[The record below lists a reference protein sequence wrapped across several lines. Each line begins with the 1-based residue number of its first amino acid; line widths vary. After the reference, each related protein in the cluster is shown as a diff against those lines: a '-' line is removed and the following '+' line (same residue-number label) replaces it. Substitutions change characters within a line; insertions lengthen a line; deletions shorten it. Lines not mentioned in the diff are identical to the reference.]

1 MRNIWKI
8 FTTDV
13 KGLVKNP
20 FALIIAVGLCVLPS
34 LYAWFNIYANWDPY
48 ANTSGIAI
56 AVVSEDAGYTLSD
69 GTQVNMGEQVVEQLE
84 ENESIGWVAVD
95 SAEDALDGV
104 YSGTYYAAVVVTEN
118 FSYSMYNVFREEF
131 AGPTIIYYENEKKN
145 AIGTK
150 ITDTAVSTLKQSIN
164 EQFIQVVSSTIFEQT
179 NSLSSEMQEGDAF
192 DNFQTKLANLNDNLI
207 GYSKMIDT
215 LLESNAALSATISD
229 VNDEIPGMSEK
240 IQNGSDS
247 FKSAQSNMAATRTSL
262 DSFSQNV
269 TQTMDGIKGSIDRIT
284 QDINNTNLAD
294 SAQKTADSLNQ
305 TAQDTAALI
314 TQLNDLKNSL
324 SGSAVDG
331 ALPEDTKNE
340 IQNIIDTIDSINGG
354 AVDIQGALGGIS
366 QNGTDADGAIVA
378 DMVKAS
384 TDNISQVLTSCSQS
398 VENMKNLYLNTLVP
412 QMNGIMDS
420 MSQMLTNTT
429 NLLDNLNDTLGDM
442 GVVFTGIET
451 TVDGANDS
459 LEQVQTVIDG
469 VSEKLTD
476 LLERL
481 DAAGDDEKVQALISF
496 LGGDPESYGEFFAQP
511 VLVTTEAVYP
521 VENYGSA
528 MTPFYSVLALWVGG
542 TILVAL
548 IKVKAEPEGLANVKS
563 YQLYLGRYLLFFV
576 LGQIQALI
584 IVLGDIYLLHVKILY
599 PVLFWLA
606 AALGSLT
613 FTCIIYTFALSFGD
627 IGKAAAVV
635 IMVIQIAGSSGSF
648 PIELLPTIYQ
658 RIYIFFPFPYVINAM
673 RETLG
678 GMYGSD
684 YMKYLAELLVF
695 FAAALLV
702 GLVIR
707 LPFVRLNHFMEER
720 MEDTKLM

>member
-1 MRNIWKI
+1 MKNIWKI

-56 AVVSEDAGYTLSD
+56 AVVSEDAGYTLND
-69 GTQVNMGEQVVEQLE
+69 GTKVNMGEQVIEQLE
-84 ENESIGWVAVD
+84 ENDTVD
-95 SAEDALDGV
+95 WTMVDTAEDALDGV
-104 YSGTYYAAVVVTEN
+104 YSGAYYAAVVVTED

-150 ITDTAVSTLKQSIN
+150 ITDTAIATLKRSIN

-192 DNFQTKLANLNDNLI
+192 TNFQTKLTNLNENLI
-207 GYSKMIDT
+207 DYSNMIDM
-215 LLESNAALSATISD
+215 LLESNATLSATISN
-229 VNDEIPGMSEK
+229 VNDDIPGMSKK
-240 IQNGSDS
+240 IQNGSDN
-247 FKSAQSNMAATRTSL
+247 FHSARSNLSATQTSL

-294 SAQKTADSLNQ
+294 SAQRTADSLDQ
-305 TAQDTAALI
+305 TAQDTATLI
-314 TQLNDLKNSL
+314 TQLNDLRNSL
-324 SGSAVDG
+324 SGSASDG
-331 ALPEDTKNE
+331 SIPEDTKNE

-366 QNGTDADGAIVA
+366 QNGTDAGSTVVA

-398 VENMKNLYLNTLVP
+398 VENMKNLYLNSLVP

-469 VSEKLTD
+469 VSAKLTD

-481 DAAGDDEKVQALISF
+481 DAAGDDEKVQALIEF

-548 IKVKAEPEGLANVKS
+548 IKVKAEPKGLTNVKS
-563 YQLYLGRYLLFFV
+563 YQLYFGRYLLFFV
-576 LGQIQALI
+576 MGQIQALI

-658 RIYIFFPFPYVINAM
+658 NIYIFFPFPYVINAM

-695 FAAALLV
+695 FVAALLV